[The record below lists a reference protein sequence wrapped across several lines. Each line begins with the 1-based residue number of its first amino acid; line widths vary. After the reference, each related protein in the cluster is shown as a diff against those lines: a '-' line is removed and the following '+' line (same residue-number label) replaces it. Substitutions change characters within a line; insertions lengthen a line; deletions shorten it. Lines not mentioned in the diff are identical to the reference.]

1 MGGAAFFLRGPDFRR
16 ESGLPGAGLSVEK
29 ML

>member
-1 MGGAAFFLRGPDFRR
+1 MGGAAFFLRGPGFRR